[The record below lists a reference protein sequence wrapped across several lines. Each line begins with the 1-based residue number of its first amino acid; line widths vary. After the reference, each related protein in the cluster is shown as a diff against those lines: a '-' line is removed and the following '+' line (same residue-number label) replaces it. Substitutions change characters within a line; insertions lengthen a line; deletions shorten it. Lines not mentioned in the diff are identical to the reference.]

1 MEKQIRTTLILRND
15 TNANWAASSL
25 VLKKGEVGF
34 DTDLHIF
41 KVGDG
46 TKTWSQIETYFVDFA
61 AVEKAI
67 EDATKNLHTTDVY
80 QKEIALGGD
89 KAAALAE
96 ITSPVKGD
104 IAIIKE
110 ALQGGKY
117 QYTAYVRGET
127 NWEAMDG
134 NYDAENVY
142 FQKDLTITAN
152 IGVQTIPSSG
162 SKTLSTTGKNIK
174 QVFDMILAQAKNP
187 DVTQPSV
194 SISLTG
200 AGAKEVGSEFTPA
213 YSVTFNKGSYQYGP
227 DTGITATYEVSD
239 TDSHTATTGTG
250 SFAKFTVGD
259 STKYKVSVVATHTA
273 GADPKNNLGAT
284 EGVAGKIAA
293 GTKNAS
299 SGVVTGYR
307 NSFWGGVNSKEGTP
321 TSAIIRGLGGKK
333 GGAIAAG
340 NTGDAQESVGDMRVI
355 IAVPAPRTISSIK
368 DVNGLNAEA
377 FSAFTHITVDV
388 EGANGYEAKPYN
400 VYYKDNAAACD
411 KANKWH
417 FTVA

>member
-15 TNANWAASSL
+15 TSANWAASSL

-46 TKTWSQIETYFVDFA
+46 TKTWSQIETHFVSFDQ
-61 AVEKAI
+61 VQTAI
-67 EDATKNLHTTDVY
+67 QEATKNLHTTDVY

-89 KAAALAE
+89 KVAALAE

-117 QYTAYVRGET
+117 QYTAYVYNGE
-127 NWEAMDG
+127 NWAAMDG
-134 NYDAENVY
+134 NYNAENVY
-142 FQKDLTITAN
+142 FAEDLTYTAN
-152 IGVQTIPSSG
+152 IGVLNVPSSG
-162 SKTLSTTGKNIK
+162 SGTIGAAGKNMK
-174 QVFDMILAQAKNP
+174 EVLSSILAKAQDPKV
-187 DVTQPSV
+187 DQPSV
-194 SISLTG
+194 SIKLNE
-200 AGAKEVGSEFTPA
+200 AGAKEVGTSITPS
-213 YSVTFNKGSYQYGP
+213 YTVSFNKGKYQYGP
-227 DTGITATYEVSD
+227 DTGITATCAVSD
-239 TDSHTATTGTG
+239 TASHTATDATGA
-250 SFAKFTVGD
+250 FEAFTVGD
-259 STKYKVSVVATHTA
+259 TTNYKVSVIATHTE
-273 GADPKNNLGAT
+273 GAIPKNNLGS
-284 EGVAGKIAA
+284 EVPGKKIAA
-293 GTKNAS
+293 GTKSAS
-299 SGVVTGYR
+299 SDAVTGYR

-321 TSAIIRGLGGKK
+321 TSAIIRGLAGKK
-333 GGAIAAG
+333 NGKISAG

-355 IAVPAPRTISSIK
+355 IAVPAPRTINSIK